1 MDKYGII
8 GYPLKHSF
16 SNKFFTEKFQKE
28 NIDAKHTN
36 YEIESIDLFPEII
49 NSEPQLKGL
58 NVTIPYKEQVTQF
71 LNEID
76 DTAKSIGAVNVIR
89 ITHENGKP
97 YLKGF
102 NSDLM
107 GFRDSIQPLI
117 NPDIHHK
124 ALILGTGGASK
135 AVFHGLKNLNIESKY
150 VTRTPKEGM
159 FTYED
164 LTKEV
169 LEEYTVIVNTTP
181 LGTFPDVDVCAD
193 IPYQYLGEQH
203 LLYDLVY
210 NPPLT
215 KFLELGKK
223 QGAKTKNGA
232 EMFELQAIATWKIWN
247 KIIP

>member
-28 NIDAKHTN
+28 SIDAKHTN

-49 NSEPQLKGL
+49 NSESELKGL
-58 NVTIPYKEQVTQF
+58 NVTIPYKEQVMQF
-71 LNEID
+71 LDEID

-89 ITHENGKP
+89 ITRENGKP

-117 NPDIHHK
+117 NPNIHKK

-135 AVFHGLKNLNIESKY
+135 AVFHGLKYLNIESKY
-150 VTRTPKEGM
+150 VTRTPREGM

-181 LGTFPDVDVCAD
+181 LGTFPDVDVCAN
-193 IPYQYLGEQH
+193 IPYQYLGERH

>member
-16 SNKFFTEKFQKE
+16 SNKFFTEKFEKE
-28 NIDAKHTN
+28 NIKAMHTN
-36 YEIESIDLFPEII
+36 YEIDSIDLFPEII
-49 NSEPQLKGL
+49 NSEPELKGL
-58 NVTIPYKEQVTQF
+58 NVTIPYKEQVMKF
-71 LNEID
+71 LDEID
-76 DTAKSIGAVNVIR
+76 ETAESIGAVNVIR
-89 ITHENGKP
+89 ITRKNGKP

-102 NSDLM
+102 NSDLL

-117 NPDIHHK
+117 DPDIHKK

-135 AVFHGLKNLNIESKY
+135 AVLHGLKALDIESKY
-150 VTRTPKEGM
+150 ISRTPREGM

-164 LTKEV
+164 LTKDV

-181 LGTFPDVDVCAD
+181 LGTFPNVDECAD
-193 IPYQYLGEQH
+193 IPYEYLGQQH

-215 KFLELGKK
+215 KFLKLGKE
-223 QGAKTKNGA
+223 QRAKTKNGA

-247 KIIP
+247 GITY

>member
-49 NSEPQLKGL
+49 NSEPELKGL

-107 GFRDSIQPLI
+107 GFRDSIQPLM

>member
-8 GYPLKHSF
+8 GFPLKHSF
-16 SNKFFTEKFQKE
+16 SNKFFTEKFETE
-28 NIDAKHTN
+28 NIDAEHNN
-36 YEIESIDLFPEII
+36 YEIESIDRFPELIK
-49 NSEPQLKGL
+49 SEPKLKGM
-58 NVTIPYKEQVTQF
+58 NVTIPYKEQVMQF
-71 LNEID
+71 LDEID
-76 DTAKSIGAVNVIR
+76 ETAKAIGAVNVIR
-89 ITHENGKP
+89 IIQKGGKP

-117 NPDIHHK
+117 DPETHKK

-135 AVFHGLKNLNIESKY
+135 AVFHGLKSLHIESKY
-150 VTRTPKEGM
+150 VSRTPQKEM
-159 FTYED
+159 FSYRD
-164 LTKEV
+164 LTKEI

-181 LGTFPDVDVCAD
+181 LGTFPDVDNCAD
-193 IPYQYLGEQH
+193 IPYNHLTERH

-210 NPPLT
+210 NPPMT
-215 KFLELGKK
+215 KFLEYGKK

-247 KIIP
+247 GIIS